1 MEGVNTIII
10 AWGGLKV
17 ILPWS
22 GWLLLLVLLI
32 YLYKHPEEFDSW
44 LTKIDRFLLKF
55 WSGREKQFIQKEIRS
70 RINLASKKINKEAE
84 GLITKGVDIVWV
96 NQENIESFLRK
107 GKVIVRMQHYENH
120 DKNIVNAATHYVTK
134 GVLHT
139 AKIYLSD
146 EMQKALNLA
155 LTKKILCEEQ
165 DNGTSTDYFFANVLR
180 PALNADAGLNKTY
193 DVIEKMERK
202 GLFTRILLREI
213 RLMGKRLYPSAPT
226 NREFQ
231 ETKNFFNFLEP
242 FASLESGDDIRDWEF
257 VRDDIKM
264 GILFVAQK
272 GKLEHEGYAPYIKRI
287 TGKIN
292 RGAQNIY
299 LFGRKPENVR
309 AVKEIAKQLRAENP
323 KIVDYRV
330 EKYYS
335 FLRSEKLPA
344 ICIVLKTD
352 R

>member
-1 MEGVNTIII
+1 
-10 AWGGLKV
+10 
-17 ILPWS
+17 
-22 GWLLLLVLLI
+22 
-32 YLYKHPEEFDSW
+32 
-44 LTKIDRFLLKF
+44 
-55 WSGREKQFIQKEIRS
+55 
-70 RINLASKKINKEAE
+70 
-84 GLITKGVDIVWV
+84 
-96 NQENIESFLRK
+96 
-107 GKVIVRMQHYENH
+107 
-120 DKNIVNAATHYVTK
+120 
-134 GVLHT
+134 
-139 AKIYLSD
+139 
-146 EMQKALNLA
+146 
-155 LTKKILCEEQ
+155 
-165 DNGTSTDYFFANVLR
+165 
-180 PALNADAGLNKTY
+180 
-193 DVIEKMERK
+193 
-202 GLFTRILLREI
+202 
-213 RLMGKRLYPSAPT
+213 
-226 NREFQ
+226 
-231 ETKNFFNFLEP
+231 
-242 FASLESGDDIRDWEF
+242 
-257 VRDDIKM
+257 M